1 MVVPYLICNQSL
13 RDSKSPEESFI
24 NNNENEL
31 AYFALQETDRLADF
45 IGEYTRET
53 ADYFNRNKDIL
64 KKFITEYRNSA
75 EFQCNNILK
84 SYIHEKIDSE
94 SYLYHFITDFE
105 KELHQSVT
113 EFKKEHSKD
122 LLNSCVKPFVHNFR
136 DAHRI
141 LNAFRIPTLQLRN
154 EINLTELLYLTVIKL
169 YDHDFYDWIY
179 QHRDSLLDNSLTLP
193 GKNMAEKYDED
204 IDSKLKSL
212 PFNNENPS
220 DNVIAR
226 RRDALSILFPKY
238 QMMHLNAIYATD
250 TTTIFVT
257 CDRNSVSISDPNF
270 FEKYFLDEG
279 SDSHPSQSS
288 EDIEK

>member
-1 MVVPYLICNQSL
+1 
-13 RDSKSPEESFI
+13 
-24 NNNENEL
+24 
-31 AYFALQETDRLADF
+31 
-45 IGEYTRET
+45 
-53 ADYFNRNKDIL
+53 
-64 KKFITEYRNSA
+64 NSA
-75 EFQCNNILK
+75 EFQCDNILK
-84 SYIHEKIDSE
+84 SYIHEKIDSK

-113 EFKKEHSKD
+113 EFKKEPSKD

-141 LNAFRIPTLQLRN
+141 LNAFRIPALQLRN

-169 YDHDFYDWIY
+169 YDHVFYDWIY

-193 GKNMAEKYDED
+193 EKNMAEKYDED

-250 TTTIFVT
+250 KTTIFVT
-257 CDRNSVSISDPNF
+257 CDRTSVSISDPNF
-270 FEKYFLDEG
+270 FEKYFLDEDF
-279 SDSHPSQSS
+279 DSHPSQSS

>member
-24 NNNENEL
+24 NNNEDEL

-220 DNVIAR
+220 
-226 RRDALSILFPKY
+226 
-238 QMMHLNAIYATD
+238 
-250 TTTIFVT
+250 
-257 CDRNSVSISDPNF
+257 
-270 FEKYFLDEG
+270 
-279 SDSHPSQSS
+279 QSS